1 MKCETED
8 HIDLQEK
15 HHPGGNDSR
24 RAEGESHE
32 SHGMLYSS
40 ENLHGLT
47 FDSQEIKSH
56 GTAVQNTRK

>member
-8 HIDLQEK
+8 HIALQEK
-15 HHPGGNDSR
+15 HHPGGNESR

-40 ENLHGLT
+40 ENPMT
-47 FDSQEIKSH
+47 
-56 GTAVQNTRK
+56 